1 MNVSSDIYCF
11 TNYNFRFQINGGA
24 ADLDGHIMKGDIL
37 ISVNGQNV
45 ENCSGE
51 EAGAILKT
59 VSGKVSLKLHRYKP
73 TTTLR

>member
-1 MNVSSDIYCF
+1 M
-11 TNYNFRFQINGGA
+11 
-24 ADLDGHIMKGDIL
+24 DGRIMKGDML

-59 VSGKVSLKLHRYKP
+59 VIGKVSLKLHRYKP
-73 TTTLR
+73 TAR